1 MKPHLL
7 KINLKEGSS
16 FNIRH
21 DVVPHFY
28 NKWHYHPEIELVY
41 IMEGSGQQFIG
52 DNIHIFKKGD
62 MILLGSNLPHLWRTD
77 KMYMQADPKLRVR
90 ALVLHFLPGCLGE
103 DFFRLK
109 ENAEILKLLER
120 ARYAVRIKNQTRD
133 EVAKLMHELLHATGT
148 QRIILLLQIL
158 STIASSEET
167 KSICKL
173 GIQLDYTPA
182 ESERINN
189 IYQYVLENYSRPITL
204 KEIAGVAHLGPHS
217 FCRFF
222 KLRTQKTFSRFLI
235 EVRIGNAC
243 KLLAET
249 NKTVAEICYECGFNS
264 FSNFN
269 RQFKML
275 IGKTPLEH
283 RMIYQKGII

>member
-1 MKPHLL
+1 MSA
-7 KINLKEGSS
+7 GYS

-21 DVVPHFY
+21 DIVPHFY

-52 DNIHIFKKGD
+52 DNIHIFKPGD

-77 KMYMQADPKLRVR
+77 KKYMQKNSRLRVK
-90 ALVLHFLPGCLGE
+90 ALILHFLPDCFGH

-109 ENAEILKLLER
+109 ENAEIHRLLEK
-120 ARYAVRIKNQTRD
+120 ASQAIRIKDETRD
-133 EVAKLMHELLHATGT
+133 EVARLMHQLLKATKAN
-148 QRIILLLQIL
+148 RIILLLSIL
-158 STIASSEET
+158 SLIAGSKQTKTVCNKGATIE
-167 KSICKL
+167 
-173 GIQLDYTPA
+173 YTPA

-189 IYQYVLENYSRPITL
+189 IYQFVLENYSRTITL
-204 KEIAGVAHLGPHS
+204 EEIAKIAHLGPHS
-217 FCRFF
+217 FCRYF

-249 NKTVAEICYECGFNS
+249 NKSIADICFECGFNS

-269 RQFKML
+269 RQFKL
-275 IGKTPLEH
+275 VVGKNPLAH
-283 RMIYQKGII
+283 RLFYQNLTKLSEETD